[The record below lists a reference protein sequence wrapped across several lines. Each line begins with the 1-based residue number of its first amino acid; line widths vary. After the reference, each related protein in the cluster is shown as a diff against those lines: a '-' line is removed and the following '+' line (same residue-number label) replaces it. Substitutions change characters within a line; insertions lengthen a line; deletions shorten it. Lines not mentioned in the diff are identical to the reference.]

1 MTPSYAASFKL
12 FLMCSNCLRKST
24 KIIDIPHEDDAPTDV
39 DDLVYSG
46 VMQTLRFQCMQ
57 CESVIAEV
65 VGIDQ
70 LPPSDEACSREGIA
84 A

>member
-24 KIIDIPHEDDAPTDV
+24 KVLNIPNEDDAPTDV

-46 VMQTLRFQCMQ
+46 VMQTLRFQCTQ

-70 LPPSDEACSREGIA
+70 LPLPDEPCSREAIA

>member
-1 MTPSYAASFKL
+1 MTPRYVATFKL
-12 FLMCSNCLRKST
+12 FLMCSNCLRKSS
-24 KIIDIPHEDDAPTDV
+24 KMINIPDEADAPTDV

-65 VGIDQ
+65 VGIEQ
-70 LPPSDEACSREGIA
+70 MPLPDETCSREGIA